1 MNHVLSRKY
10 ASQPASQPASHRKNH
25 SKSLLR
31 ETIRNTVFAL
41 ITLHTPLIFAV
52 DYPVAVTETKND
64 NTLPVGCS
72 NVNKSGGGPAEVA
85 LDLDAD
91 GTGDICIGSSSTTC
105 GGTTNFDCGGVT
117 GGSLCSTQS
126 GTSFM
131 GGTPTATALLGQTV
145 GPGFAASVGS
155 IFVAPGP
162 SFFVGFKG
170 GSKPASSNL
179 VGYFEMAIDATTC
192 AYTFGRAYFESSA
205 GAGITFVSSPLGGG
219 GAISAPIIRLKGDK
233 PIIFSQ
239 EVELK

>member
-1 MNHVLSRKY
+1 MNPCIIKKIC
-10 ASQPASQPASHRKNH
+10 QPASQRKNH
-25 SKSLLR
+25 SKLLLR
-31 ETIRNTVFAL
+31 ETIKNTVFAL

-52 DYPVAVTETKND
+52 DYAVAVTETKND
-64 NTLPVGCS
+64 GTFSAGCS
-72 NVNKSGGGPAEVA
+72 GVNRGNGGPAEVA

-131 GGTPTATALLGQTV
+131 GGTPTATALSGQTV

-219 GAISAPIIRLKGDK
+219 GAISAPIIRLKVTNRLFFHK
-233 PIIFSQ
+233 KLS
-239 EVELK
+239 

>member
-10 ASQPASQPASHRKNH
+10 ASQPASHRKNH

-52 DYPVAVTETKND
+52 DYAVAVTETKND
-64 NTLPVGCS
+64 NTVPTGCGS
-72 NVNKSGGGPAEVA
+72 VNKSSGGPAEVA

-91 GTGDICIGSSSTTC
+91 GTGDICIGSISTTC
-105 GGTTNFDCGGVT
+105 GATVNFDCQGAT

-126 GTSFM
+126 STAGSFM
-131 GGTPTATALLGQTV
+131 GGGTPTATALSGQAV
-145 GPGFAASVGS
+145 GPNFIASASS
-155 IFVAPGP
+155 ISVAPGP

-170 GSKPASSNL
+170 ASKPASLNL